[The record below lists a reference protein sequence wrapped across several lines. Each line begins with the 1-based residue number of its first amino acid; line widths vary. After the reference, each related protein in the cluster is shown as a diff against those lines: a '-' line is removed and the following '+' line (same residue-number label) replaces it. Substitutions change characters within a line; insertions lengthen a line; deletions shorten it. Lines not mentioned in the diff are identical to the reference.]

1 MNKQLSALAACLLLV
16 GTQSAFAASSV
27 DLIVKGLITPS
38 ACTPVLSGGGTVD
51 HGKISAKDLQPTN
64 PTLIGTHTLT
74 MSVSCDAPITFGLNA
89 IDNRA
94 GSAMQSSD
102 FGLGFINGT
111 QKIGSYN
118 LMLQNPVADSVAVQP
133 ITSGDNGTTWSAE
146 RSWERGYYMSVGAM
160 DDDTQPLAVKDL
172 TMAVQIQTVI
182 ARADSLDLSNE
193 VTIDGSATLEVKY
206 L

>member
-1 MNKQLSALAACLLLV
+1 VNKQLSALTACLLLA

-38 ACTPVLSGGGTVD
+38 ACTPSLSGSGMID
-51 HGKISAKDLQPTN
+51 HGKISAKDLVQNN
-64 PTLIGTHTLT
+64 PTVIGNHTLT
-74 MSVSCDAPITFGLNA
+74 MTVNCDAPITFGLHA
-89 IDNRA
+89 IDNRL
-94 GSAMQSSD
+94 GSALNGSNY
-102 FGLGFINGT
+102 GLGLINGT
-111 QKIGSYN
+111 QKIGSYS
-118 LMLQNPVADSVAVQP
+118 LILQNPVADSVAVQP
-133 ITSGDNGTTWSAE
+133 ITSGDYGTTWSAE
-146 RSWERGYYMSVGAM
+146 RMWERGYYMSVGAM

-172 TMAVQIQTVI
+172 TMAVQVQTII